1 VTNVLEQAINCSDG
15 ELAAKIIRTALGI
28 ESNEVANYCSPQTW
42 PPDRELREWL
52 KTEAR
57 YLA

>member
-1 VTNVLEQAINCSDG
+1 MVSWPPT
-15 ELAAKIIRTALGI
+15 TALGI
-28 ESNEVANYCSPQTW
+28 ESNEVTNYCSPQTW
-42 PPDRELREWL
+42 PPDHELRARIIGEWP

>member
-1 VTNVLEQAINCSDG
+1 MVEP
-15 ELAAKIIRTALGI
+15 AAKIIRTALGF
-28 ESNEVANYCSPQTW
+28 ESNEVTNYCSPQTW
-42 PPDRELREWL
+42 PPARELRARIIGEWL